1 MDENKDFNPTESSD
15 YDEVIQLTEYTGA
28 GAMPTFGGGADFGA
42 IAQYD
47 QIDVGN
53 LETKYKGLAKNFTD
67 KVKTFV
73 MTMNDEELSQEHKEY
88 MEAVAEIQMSS
99 LADLLYLCAINKQMI
114 NNVVNRINA
123 TMVEDYAIIQSYT
136 SLVKQHMMLI
146 KDLMTHFKSIP
157 GIMKRLKTEVITDQ
171 LLPEGHDGENLPSSE
186 SFMKG
191 EENEFNNRKDM
202 LRKLAA
208 EIKEEQSQPQ

>member
-1 MDENKDFNPTESSD
+1 MSEIKDSIQNSE
-15 YDEVIQLTEYTGA
+15 YDEVIQLTEYTGS
-28 GAMPTFGGGADFGA
+28 GSTPTFGGGADFGV

-67 KVKTFV
+67 KVKNFV
-73 MTMNDEELSQEHKEY
+73 MTMNDEELTQEHKEY

-171 LLPEGHDGENLPSSE
+171 LLPEGHDGENLPPAE
-186 SFMKG
+186 SFMQG

-208 EIKEEQSQPQ
+208 EIKEEQENS